1 MRMRR
6 RKHHRHC
13 KWSHYGIKRF
23 HVKFFL
29 RHHSFFCSFYFSSIK
44 RETFLLRRWWWHNN
58 KELLLRRFLI
68 NKVRRS
74 SLLGWRLH
82 LVCRCVGGCPRAACG
97 LVASYCHWMRR
108 DNELGRT
115 LLSRNNTYNKVE
127 KVNSD
132 KRDFQLV

>member
-1 MRMRR
+1 MRR
-6 RKHHRHC
+6 C
-13 KWSHYGIKRF
+13 
-23 HVKFFL
+23 
-29 RHHSFFCSFYFSSIK
+29 
-44 RETFLLRRWWWHNN
+44 WWHNN
-58 KELLLRRFLI
+58 KVMLRRFLI

-127 KVNSD
+127 KINLE
-132 KRDFQLV
+132 KRGFQLLLRTRMVTNIRELRHATCN